1 MSAQIMEIAN
11 ELAEAIAESDELASV
26 RNAEY
31 LIKNDPEAVQIISE
45 FQVKQRQFHDL
56 QRRGEKLSDLE
67 QKVIAE
73 IESRMQ
79 DNSVIRAYLDASE
92 RFEYL
97 MRNINLVISRAISG
111 DQGCSC
117 GPDCG
122 PDCGFDCGP

>member
-11 ELAEAIAESDELASV
+11 ELAEAIAESDELAAV

-31 LIKNDPEAVQIISE
+31 SIKNDPEAVQIISE

-56 QRRGEKLSDLE
+56 QRRGEELSDLD

-79 DNSVIRAYLDASE
+79 DNSVIRVYLDASE
-92 RFEYL
+92 RFEFL

-111 DQGCSC
+111 NQGCNC

-122 PDCGFDCGP
+122 PDCDFDCEP